1 MPDILILV
9 LALIALAISITGI
22 VKCSHLIAACGQI
35 LGVVVVF
42 VILSKMI

>member
-22 VKCSHLIAACGQI
+22 VKCSPVIAACGQI
-35 LGVVVVF
+35 LGVVSLF
-42 VILSKMI
+42 IILSKMI